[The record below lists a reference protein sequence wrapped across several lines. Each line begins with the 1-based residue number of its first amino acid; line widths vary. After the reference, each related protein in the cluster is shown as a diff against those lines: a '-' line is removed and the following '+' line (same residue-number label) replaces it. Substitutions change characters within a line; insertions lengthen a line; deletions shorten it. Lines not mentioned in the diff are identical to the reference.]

1 MKLIAEIILFLY
13 LAGILFSAVMAFIQR
28 KAIMS
33 RRISIL
39 LPYIILV
46 FIQETIFALAI
57 YFDYKVSNAIV
68 YNIYRPVSVI
78 VFFWIYYHIPFMA
91 PFRRLMLWLTVIY
104 LGVVLINYFF
114 IESIFTVSS
123 YLTLVRGFVITM
135 YGILFL
141 VRYFNLDNLSE
152 EKYWRPLIWIT
163 IGIVIFYPVISISI
177 NFQKYLA
184 EASATLYGFKLYQII
199 PQVMS
204 IFMYS
209 CFSYAFYLCKKI
221 N

>member
-1 MKLIAEIILFLY
+1 MKEIAEIIHFLY
-13 LAGILFSAVMAFIQR
+13 LAGILFSAVMASIHQ

-39 LPYIILV
+39 LPYLILV
-46 FIQETIFALAI
+46 FIQETILFLADYYG
-57 YFDYKVSNAIV
+57 YFVSNAIV
-68 YNIYRPVSVI
+68 YNIYKPVSVI

-91 PFRRLMLWLTVIY
+91 PFRRLMIWVTAIY
-104 LGVVLINYFF
+104 LGITLLNYAL
-114 IESIFTVSS
+114 IESITTTSS
-123 YLTLVRGFVITM
+123 YLSLIRGFIITL

-141 VRYFNLDNLSE
+141 VRYFNLDNLAE
-152 EKYWRPLIWIT
+152 EKYWQPLIWIT
-163 IGIVIFYPVISISI
+163 IGIVIFYPVISISL

-184 EASATLYGFKLYQII
+184 DASATLYGIKLYQII

>member
-1 MKLIAEIILFLY
+1 MIPAVFFIYLTSILF
-13 LAGILFSAVMAFIQR
+13 AAVMAFLHR
-28 KAIMS
+28 KYLQGRQIT
-33 RRISIL
+33 IL
-39 LPYIILV
+39 LPFLILV
-46 FIQETIFALAI
+46 FIQEAGLVLAEQ
-57 YFDYKVSNAIV
+57 FRDFTSNAVI
-68 YNIYRPVSVI
+68 YNIYRPVSVL
-78 VFFWIYYHIPFMA
+78 VFFWVYYRIPFMVS
-91 PFRRLMLWLTVIY
+91 FRRLMLWLTAIY
-104 LGVVLINYFF
+104 LGIVLINYCF
-114 IESIFTVSS
+114 IESIFTTSS
-123 YLTLVRGFVITM
+123 YLSLIRGFLITL

-141 VRYFNLDNLSE
+141 VRYFNLDNLAE

-163 IGIVIFYPVISISI
+163 IGIVIFYPVISISL

-184 EASATLYGFKLYQII
+184 AASANLYGLKLYQII